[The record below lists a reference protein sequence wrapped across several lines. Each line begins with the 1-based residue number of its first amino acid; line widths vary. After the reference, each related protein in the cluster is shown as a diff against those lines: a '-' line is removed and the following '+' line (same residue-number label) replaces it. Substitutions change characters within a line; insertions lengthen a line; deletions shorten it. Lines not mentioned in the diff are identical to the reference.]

1 MRTPRFRHPMPFGR
15 AMLLVLAIT
24 GTAMGA
30 AALPAAAGPT
40 GPGDEVYSTDFTNP
54 AVTAPDWDFKNGST
68 TEYGDGYALNMEPGA
83 FTVALDGAANLWL
96 SPETGELP
104 DDQIV
109 ETTIVA
115 TGGDSSLLAGVVCR
129 GSLDDDLGYQFLV
142 GLDGYYTIAT
152 ITGHGPRR
160 LANPKGTKRT
170 DAIDCQGL
178 EHHPRRV
185 HQRRQEESPRHPL
198 RERREGR
205 HRGRP
210 HLARRRSVP
219 TPTCSP
225 RWTTARPGSPPTP
238 SSPSPRPEHHRR
250 TTRA

>member
-1 MRTPRFRHPMPFGR
+1 MRTPRFRQPVPFGR
-15 AMLLVLAIT
+15 AVLLVLAIT

-40 GPGDEVYSTDFTNP
+40 GPGDKVYSTDFANP

-142 GLDGYYTIAT
+142 GLDGYYTIGT
-152 ITGHGPRR
+152 ITGAGPRR

-170 DAIDCQGL
+170 DAIDRKG
-178 EHHPRRV
+178 
-185 HQRRQEESPRHPL
+185 SNTI
-198 RERREGR
+198 
-205 HRGRP
+205 RGECI
-210 HLARRRSVP
+210 SVGKKKVRA
-219 TPTCSP
+219 TLFVNDEKVATVVD
-225 RWTTARPGSPPTP
+225 RT
-238 SSPSPRPEHHRR
+238 SPSKIGPDAYLLTEVDKGASGLV
-250 TTRA
+250 TYTEFSVTAA